1 MNRMK
6 QRTLGTALAGLMTIG
21 LQAQLVVSTDLT
33 PAQLVQD
40 VLLGSGV
47 TATNVVYNG
56 VADPGTPQDGTG
68 SFTQIGNLG
77 VPAGMILSCGFAEAT
92 VGPATNFQSDDLLN
106 NGNDAD
112 LQAVMGFNVTN
123 YAILEFDFVPIGD
136 TVKFNYVFG
145 SEEYPAYICSFND
158 GFGFFLSGPG
168 IAGPYSNG
176 AVNIALLPDGTPVT
190 INNVNNGLNND
201 PNSPTC
207 PAVNSQY
214 YVDNEATTSS
224 IAYDGMTTVLQAKYP
239 VQCGETYHI
248 KLAIADA
255 GGLAGGDTDTA
266 FDSGVFLE
274 AGSFSSSPFVPQLTP
289 GPGIVGNT
297 ILESC
302 FPMSLTYIRLGD
314 ATDAASFLVDY
325 SGTFTNGTDISPGLP
340 TIVEF
345 AAGETSIPFTF
356 SAPVDA
362 DGEETLVITVE
373 SFSECTGQTIV
384 NVFNYTIADAPP
396 LDLQPEPWFVDCGDD
411 VEIGIGVSG
420 GYGVYTYDWGSSNTD
435 TTLVVAP
442 LSDTTYPVTVTD
454 VCGLTATADVPVQ
467 VVPTPNP
474 FSVELVPAPT
484 VDGNTVQESCY
495 EVMLNFTR
503 TGGVAYEDTAFVTL
517 TGNALG
523 GEDFTL
529 LPIMIIFE
537 EQFNSVTVPI
547 SFPQDADGFETMIIN
562 LGDVSI
568 CNGGFSIL
576 SYAFSI
582 APGPA
587 LFALGGSPV
596 IPCGG
601 STMLA
606 ATVTGGYAPY
616 SFQWTGGAT
625 DPTLTVGPTSATT
638 YTATITDDCA
648 NTTEAVFNVDLLA
661 PSPINMAILG
671 PSTVTESCETTSI
684 NIIRPAGVVGEL
696 VLNMTYN
703 GNATN
708 GADFTWP
715 ATQTLSADVLNTVF
729 PFAPLEDGVADNDED
744 VVITASFT
752 DACGRTVT
760 ASVTITLLDAPP
772 ITLQTT
778 NVTVPCS
785 SDSLPVTVV
794 AGGGFGGLDLLWST
808 GDQGSTTYVQIQAGG
823 TYVVTATD
831 ACGRTATA
839 ESVVDVDCE
848 IIIPNVFTPNG
859 DGFNDRF
866 DIDGILGTENTVKVF
881 NRWGQVV
888 FEAKNYRNTW
898 AANGISDGT
907 YYYEV
912 MVTREPKPLT
922 GHVTI
927 LRNGN

>member
-1 MNRMK
+1 MNRMN
-6 QRTLGTALAGLMTIG
+6 QRTLGTALAGLMSFG

-68 SFTQIGNLG
+68 SFTQSGNLG
-77 VPAGMILSCGFAEAT
+77 VSAGMILSCGFATSAT
-92 VGPATNFQSDDLLN
+92 GPATNFSGDDLLN
-106 NGNDAD
+106 NGDDPD

-145 SEEYPAYICSFND
+145 SEEYPEYICSFND

-207 PAVNSQY
+207 PAVNAEY
-214 YVDNEATTSS
+214 YVDNEGTNSS
-224 IAYDGMTTVLQAKYP
+224 IAYDGMTTVLQARYP

-255 GGLAGGDTDTA
+255 GGLNGGDFDTN

-302 FPMSLTYIRLGD
+302 FPMALTFIRLGD
-314 ATDAASFLVDY
+314 ATEAATFDVDY
-325 SGTFTNGTDISPGLP
+325 SGTFTNGTDITPALP
-340 TIVEF
+340 TTVQF
-345 AAGETSIPFTF
+345 AAGEASIPFTF

-362 DGEETLVITVE
+362 DGPETLVITVE

-384 NVFNYTIADAPP
+384 NVFNYSIVDAPP
-396 LDLQPEPWFVDCGDD
+396 LTLETEPWFVDCGAS
-411 VEIGIGVSG
+411 VEIGAGASG
-420 GYGVYTYDWGSSNTD
+420 GYGVYTYDWGNGNTD

-442 LSDTTYPVTVTD
+442 LSDTSYPVTVTD
-454 VCGLTATADVPVQ
+454 ICGLTASADVPVQ

-474 FSVELVPAPT
+474 FFVELLPAAT
-484 VDGNTVQESCY
+484 VDGTTVLESCY
-495 EVMLNFTR
+495 EVMLNFVR
-503 TGGVAYEDTAFVTL
+503 TGGTAFEDTVYIT
-517 TGNALG
+517 LG
-523 GEDFTL
+523 GNSVAGEDYTL
-529 LPIMIIFE
+529 LPGTVIFPVGI
-537 EQFNSVTVPI
+537 NAVTVPLY
-547 SFPQDADGFETMIIN
+547 FPQDADSYETLIID

-568 CNGGFSIL
+568 CNGGFSTL
-576 SYAFSI
+576 TYMFSI
-582 APGPA
+582 APPPE
-587 LFALGGSPV
+587 LVALGAAPS

-601 STMLA
+601 STVLTP
-606 ATVTGGYAPY
+606 TVTGGYAPY
-616 SFQWTGGAT
+616 TFFWSDGSV
-625 DPTLTVGPTSATT
+625 DPTLSVAPIAPTS
-638 YTATITDDCA
+638 YTATVNDACD
-648 NTTEAVFNVDLLA
+648 NTTYAIFDVDLLA

-671 PSTVTESCETTSI
+671 PATVTEACETASI
-684 NIIRPAGVVGEL
+684 NIIRPAGVQGEL
-696 VLNMTYN
+696 VLNMTY
-703 GNATN
+703 GGSATN

-715 ATQTLSADVLNTVF
+715 ATQILSADVLNTVF
-729 PFAPLEDGVADNDED
+729 PFAPLEDGASDNDED
-744 VVITASFT
+744 AVITASFT

-760 ASVTITLLDAPP
+760 ASVTVTILDAPP
-772 ITLQTT
+772 ITLETT
-778 NVTVPCS
+778 NVTVPCGP
-785 SDSLPVTVV
+785 DSLPVTVV
-794 AGGGFGGLDLLWST
+794 ASGGFGDLDLLWST
-808 GDQGSTTYVQIQAGG
+808 GDVGPTTYVQIQTGG

-859 DGFNDRF
+859 DGYNDRF
-866 DIDGILGTENTVKVF
+866 DIDGILGTENTVKIF

-898 AANGISDGT
+898 GANGVSDGT

-927 LRNGN
+927 LRNGD

>member
-1 MNRMK
+1 MIRMK
-6 QRTLGTALAGLMTIG
+6 QRTLGATLAGLLTIG
-21 LQAQLVVSTDLT
+21 LQAQLAVSTNLT

-47 TATNVVYNG
+47 TATNVSYNG

-68 SFTQIGNLG
+68 SFTQTGNLG
-77 VPAGMILSCGFAEAT
+77 IPAGMILSCGFATAT
-92 VGPATNFQSDDLLN
+92 VGPASNFQSDDLGN

-123 YAILEFDFVPIGD
+123 YAILEFDFIPIGD

-145 SEEYPAYICSFND
+145 SEEYPEYICSFND

-168 IAGPYSNG
+168 IAGPYSSG

-201 PNSPTC
+201 PQNPSC
-207 PAVNSQY
+207 PAVNAQY

-224 IAYDGMTTVLQAKYP
+224 IVYDGMTTVLQAKYP
-239 VQCGETYHI
+239 VQCGQTYHI

-255 GGLAGGDTDTA
+255 GGLNGGDTDTA

-297 ILESC
+297 IYESC
-302 FPMSLTYIRLGD
+302 FPMALTYIRLGD
-314 ATDAASFLVDY
+314 ATDAATFQVDY
-325 SGTFTNGTDISPGLP
+325 SGTFTNGTDIIPALP
-340 TIVEF
+340 TTVEF

-362 DGEETLVITVE
+362 DGLETLVITVQ

-396 LDLQPEPWFVDCGDD
+396 LTLQPDPWFVDCGAD
-411 VEIGIGVSG
+411 VEIGVGVIG
-420 GYGVYTYDWGSSNTD
+420 GYGVYTYDWGNGNTD

-474 FSVELVPAPT
+474 FYAELVPALT
-484 VDGNTVQESCY
+484 VDGNSVQESCY
-495 EVMLNFTR
+495 EVILNLVR
-503 TGGVAYEDTAFVTL
+503 IGGTAFEDTVYISLSGDAV
-517 TGNALG
+517 N
-523 GEDFTL
+523 GEDYTL
-529 LPIMIIFE
+529 FPDSVIFPAGI
-537 EQFNSVTVPI
+537 NTVSIPLY
-547 SFPQDADGFETMIIN
+547 FPQDADGFENMVIN

-576 SYAFSI
+576 SFTFSI
-582 APGPA
+582 TPAPDV
-587 LFALGGSPV
+587 FALGAQPL

-601 STMLA
+601 SALLTP
-606 ATVTGGYAPY
+606 TVTGGYAPY
-616 SFQWTGGAT
+616 SFFWDNGSS
-625 DPTLTVGPTSATT
+625 DPALSVSPIAASSFTVTVNDACDN
-638 YTATITDDCA
+638 TAIAIFD
-648 NTTEAVFNVDLLA
+648 VDLLP
-661 PSPINMAILG
+661 PSPINMTVLG
-671 PSTVTESCETTSI
+671 PSTVTEACENTSI
-684 NIIRPAGVVGEL
+684 NIIRPAGVQGEL
-696 VLNMTYN
+696 VLDLTYAGTASN
-703 GNATN
+703 GTDYN
-708 GADFTWP
+708 WP
-715 ATQTLSADVLNTVF
+715 TTQVLASDLLNVVL
-729 PFAPLEDGVADNDED
+729 PFAPLEDGESDDDED
-744 VVITASFT
+744 GVITASYT
-752 DACGRTVT
+752 DACGRTVS
-760 ASVTITLLDAPP
+760 ASVTITILDAPP
-772 ITLQTT
+772 IVLETT

-785 SDSLPVTVV
+785 ADSLPVTVL
-794 AGGGFGGLDLLWST
+794 ASGGFGGLDLLWST
-808 GDQGSTTYVQIQAGG
+808 GDVTSTTYVQIQTGG

-839 ESVVDVDCE
+839 QSVVDVDCE

-866 DIDGILGTENTVKVF
+866 DIDGILGTENTVKIF

-898 AANGISDGT
+898 SASGVSDGT

-912 MVTREPKPLT
+912 MVTRVPEPLT

>member
-6 QRTLGTALAGLMTIG
+6 QRTLGTALAGLMTMG
-21 LQAQLVVSTDLT
+21 LQAQLVVSTNLT
-33 PAQLVQD
+33 PTQLVQD

-77 VPAGMILSCGFAEAT
+77 VPAGMILSCGFAEGI
-92 VGPATNFQSDDLLN
+92 VGPALNFQSDDLLN
-106 NGNDAD
+106 NGDDAD

-145 SEEYPAYICSFND
+145 SEEYPEFICSFND

-201 PNSPTC
+201 PQSPTC
-207 PAVNSQY
+207 PAVNPAY

-224 IAYDGMTTVLQAKYP
+224 IVYDGMTTVLQAKSP
-239 VQCGETYHI
+239 VQCGQTYHI

-255 GGLAGGDTDTA
+255 GGLNGGDTDTA
-266 FDSGVFLE
+266 YDSGVFLE

-289 GPGIVGNT
+289 GPGIVGNS
-297 ILESC
+297 IYESC
-302 FPMSLTYIRLGD
+302 FPMSLSFIRLGSLLEAD
-314 ATDAASFLVDY
+314 TFQVTYTGS
-325 SGTFTNGTDISPGLP
+325 FTNGTDLSPGLP
-340 TIVEF
+340 AEVIF
-345 AAGETSIPFTF
+345 PAGVGSLPFTF
-356 SAPVDA
+356 SAPLDA
-362 DGEETLVITVE
+362 DAEESIVITVE
-373 SFSECTGQTIV
+373 SYSECTGDTIE
-384 NVFNYTIADAPP
+384 NIFNFFIVDAPP
-396 LDLQPEPWFVDCGDD
+396 LTLQPDPWFVDCGAD
-411 VEIGIGVSG
+411 VEIGVGISG
-420 GYGVYTYDWGSSNTD
+420 GYGVFTYDWGNGNTD

-467 VVPTPNP
+467 VVPTLNP
-474 FSVELVPAPT
+474 FYAELAPGIT

-495 EVMLNFTR
+495 EVMVNLIR
-503 TGGVAYEDTAFVTL
+503 TGGTAFEDTVYITL
-517 TGNALG
+517 SGTAVD
-523 GEDFTL
+523 GEDYT
-529 LPIMIIFE
+529 MIPDSVIFPVGV
-537 EQFNSVTVPI
+537 NMVSVPVY
-547 SFPQDADGFETMIIN
+547 FPQDADDFETLIIN

-576 SYAFSI
+576 SYVFSI
-582 APGPA
+582 TPAPA
-587 LFALGGSPV
+587 LFALGAQPT

-601 STMLA
+601 SALLTP
-606 ATVTGGYAPY
+606 TVTGGYAPY
-616 SFQWTGGAT
+616 SFFWDDGSTG
-625 DPTLTVGPTSATT
+625 PTLSVGPTAATS
-638 YTATITDDCA
+638 YTVTINDACD
-648 NTTEAVFNVDLLA
+648 NTTFALFDVALLPPA
-661 PSPINMAILG
+661 PINMTVLG
-671 PSTVTESCETTSI
+671 PGSVTEACETTSI
-684 NIIRPAGVVGEL
+684 NIIRPAGVQGDL
-696 VLNMTYN
+696 VLDLTY
-703 GNATN
+703 GGAATN
-708 GADFTWP
+708 GPDFTWP
-715 ATQTLSADVLNTVF
+715 ATRTLSADVLNTVF
-729 PFAPLEDGVADNDED
+729 SFAPLEDGEADNDED
-744 VVITASFT
+744 AVITASFT

-760 ASVTITLLDAPP
+760 ASVTITILDAPP

-785 SDSLPVTVV
+785 SDSLAVAVV
-794 AGGGFGGLDLLWST
+794 AEGGFGGLDLVWSN
-808 GDQGSTTYVQIQAGG
+808 GDQGSTTYVQIVTGG
-823 TYVVTATD
+823 TYVITATD

-859 DGFNDRF
+859 DGYNDRF
-866 DIDGILGTENTVKVF
+866 DIDGILGTENTVKIF

-898 AANGISDGT
+898 SANGISDGT
-907 YYYEV
+907 YFYEV
-912 MVTREPKPLT
+912 MVTREPEPLT